1 MYETSPETIEM
12 SAKASV
18 CPRQAWQSCGKRLE
32 LERELVFLFFFCF
45 HTSHVFARRLSGVFI
60 DVLHVSH
67 SVLLIH
73 FQQTFAQEN

>member
-1 MYETSPETIEM
+1 MYETSPEMIEM

-18 CPRQAWQSCGKRLE
+18 CSRQAWQGYGKRLE
-32 LERELVFLFFFCF
+32 LERELVFLFFCF
-45 HTSHVFARRLSGVFI
+45 HTSHVFTRRLSGVFI